1 MPTPC
6 TLIANAV
13 PNPEHMEDMKAYLQQ
28 SGPLLNGLGGSAP
41 KRMKVTHVINGESVP
56 ALVLVMGFPDRDA
69 LSAVFESEAY
79 KALIPTR
86 DRGFLRMDIF
96 IGEPM

>member
-6 TLIANAV
+6 TLIVNAV
-13 PNPEHMEDMKAYLQQ
+13 PNPEHMDDMRAYLQQ
-28 SGPLLNGLGGSAP
+28 SGPLVNGLGGSPP
-41 KRMKVTHVINGESVP
+41 KRMKVTETINGDVP
-56 ALVLVMGFPDRDA
+56 ALVLFMDFPDRDA
-69 LSAVFESEAY
+69 VQAVFASDAY
-79 KALIPTR
+79 RSLIPIR